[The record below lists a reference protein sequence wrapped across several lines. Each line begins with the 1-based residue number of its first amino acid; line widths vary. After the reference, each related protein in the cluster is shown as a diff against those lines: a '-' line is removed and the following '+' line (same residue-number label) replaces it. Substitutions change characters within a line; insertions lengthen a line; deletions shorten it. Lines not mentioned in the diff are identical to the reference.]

1 MKSQDILILLKLISL
16 EQEEVLRL
24 RQLAIEKLE
33 ISSSKLL
40 ENAWQGWDNEAET
53 NTIREQVSVTFSEKY
68 TSRGLSRL
76 LGISKTEVNASIKR
90 SILTGLAKL
99 DRETARPKAN
109 ITAIK
114 KFIIN
119 GLKYVFPAKTGG
131 ITRGIPTSFAAP
143 VLKGKLMTAGETIY
157 VWPDPYGKSK
167 GETVFPLHK
176 GVPQAVRWDP
186 KLYEFLA
193 LIDAVR
199 LGLPREVKLAESI
212 LEEVLR

>member
-16 EQEEVLRL
+16 EQEEALRL
-24 RQLAIEKLE
+24 KQLAIEKPE
-33 ISSSKLL
+33 ISSKLL
-40 ENAWQGWDNEAET
+40 ENAWQGWEAET